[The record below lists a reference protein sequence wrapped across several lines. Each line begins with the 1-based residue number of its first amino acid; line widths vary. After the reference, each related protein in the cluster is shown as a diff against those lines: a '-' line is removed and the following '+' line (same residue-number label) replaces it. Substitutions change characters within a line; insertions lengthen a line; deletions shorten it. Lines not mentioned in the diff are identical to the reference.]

1 MVNTGK
7 RSGCCFAC
15 RRRRVK
21 CDLEKPCCRRCM
33 DSGRVCPGYPE
44 AWDLMLRMQN
54 NHVEKTVQARVEK
67 VLKTRRRE
75 RFRGRTP
82 IASIPQGVHIPVE
95 VLSWNQFCSDYAMGS
110 GITFFNILPRYYTDS
125 TPTCCREAVHAV
137 ALASLAR
144 KLRESEL
151 TARARQHYS
160 KAIAALNI
168 ALNDPVLTADDSVLV
183 TLLLF
188 SLFETIVPDY
198 LENMLL
204 DSDFRCHIHFR
215 GAIMLLRWRFENG
228 RHSVL
233 DRRIL
238 AFFSHICFMSTF
250 VDYELSDAK
259 WFSFEELTA
268 PWTSDPLLEPVLSRA
283 IHFKR
288 RAQIQFTA
296 TGSQSPRLEVLPQLI
311 RDGFTI
317 SEELEAA
324 AISVRRSS
332 DPNMPS
338 HQQLTAFNGMFEVS
352 TKTTE
357 AIVRSLYRTVRYR
370 VVELV
375 RGLVARIGDG
385 EDYSASCEFDSQVC
399 SSEELAMILE
409 QIHGDICAVLGLDPE
424 HHAGDDNQGMAHR
437 VFGMFFPITV
447 LMFSSSAGEEKRVW
461 FQEKL
466 RCMGEKTGLGLAT
479 WAAQKWNSH
488 LCIPY

>member
-1 MVNTGK
+1 
-7 RSGCCFAC
+7 
-15 RRRRVK
+15 
-21 CDLEKPCCRRCM
+21 
-33 DSGRVCPGYPE
+33 
-44 AWDLMLRMQN
+44 MLRMQN
-54 NHVEKTVQARVEK
+54 NQVEKKVQARVEK

-75 RFRGRTP
+75 RFTGRTP

-95 VLSWNQFCSDYAMGS
+95 VLSWNQFCSDYAMDS

-125 TPTCCREAVHAV
+125 APTCCREAVHAV
-137 ALASLAR
+137 TLASLAR

-151 TARARQHYS
+151 MARARQHYS

-168 ALNDPVLTADDSVLV
+168 ALNDPVLTAEDSVLV

-215 GAIMLLRWRFENG
+215 GAMMLLRWRFENG
-228 RHSVL
+228 SHSVL

-250 VDYELSDAK
+250 VDYKLSDAK
-259 WFSFEELTA
+259 WFSFEELMA

-288 RAQIQFTA
+288 RAQIQFTT
-296 TGSQSPRLEVLPQLI
+296 TGSRSPRLEVLLQLI
-311 RDGFTI
+311 RDGSTI

-332 DPNMPS
+332 DPNMSS
-338 HQQLTAFNGMFEVS
+338 HQQLTTFNGMFEVS
-352 TKTTE
+352 TKTAE
-357 AIVRSLYRTVRYR
+357 AI
-370 VVELV
+370 V

-424 HHAGDDNQGMAHR
+424 HHAGDDNQGLAHR

-488 LCIPY
+488 LCIPC